1 MQTSYFIFT
10 SVKCKKHLDVGFSF
24 HFQPLYVLLPD
35 L

>member
-10 SVKCKKHLDVGFSF
+10 SVLKHLDVGFSF
-24 HFQPLYVLLPD
+24 HFQPMYVLLPD